1 MRYSTEFLTEKY
13 KILPKNIRDVANS
26 IETDNLI
33 KSISEEHRLHMD
45 IAEILYDEIVYVIF
59 GAEKS
64 VDFIKNLKRQT
75 LLPDEK
81 INAIAK
87 DVNEKIFLPMRETMK
102 EKDTENTYTDTEKA
116 DGLNAIKD
124 EITQIQTAE
133 REIHYP
139 NLANPSSNWQDI
151 DKKEESEEIKQ
162 HIAQQQNTK
171 PTASPPPNLPT
182 DNLEA
187 SPPSEK
193 KRPYSEDPYREPI
206 E

>member
-26 IETDNLI
+26 IETDSLI
-33 KSISEEHRLHMD
+33 KSISEEHRLHID

-102 EKDTENTYTDTEKA
+102 EKDAENTYTDIEKA

-139 NLANPSSNWQDI
+139 NLANSPGGQDI
-151 DKKEESEEIKQ
+151 DQTKESEEIKRY
-162 HIAQQQNTK
+162 INKQQNTK
-171 PTASPPPNLPT
+171 LVVPPPPNLPT
-182 DNLEA
+182 GNLEA
-187 SPPSEK
+187 KPPSEK
-193 KRPYSEDPYREPI
+193 KRPYSEDPYREPTD
-206 E
+206 